1 MNEITPQAKASF
13 KSRMIVA
20 AILIAIM
27 VPAFILGGWVF
38 FGIVAIYVVLAVYE
52 MIHASGKKYP
62 WYIQAITYV
71 IVMGYVYWFVFKGNF
86 HEALTAREQGLTYSF
101 SLENYFS
108 TLDISVFGI
117 CCSLGLY
124 FLIAIVDKRFTY
136 DDAVY
141 FFFFTILLGLGF
153 QSAFF
158 CRYYPFYLFGY
169 NVDFK
174 DSIWYL
180 GVSGET
186 MVSSRS
192 AYPFFS
198 YFASSSL
205 LFFVLVGTC
214 FNDTG
219 AYAFGSLYGKH
230 HMNERVSPHKTWE
243 GFFGGWASGTIG
255 CLIFGLTLAYTGY
268 PILPTLTASTW
279 YWIVLL
285 SLTIPLISDLG
296 DLSFSL
302 VKRHFGI
309 KDYGSI
315 LKGHG
320 GIVDRVGS
328 CFFTCMYTAIILVFI
343 TNGWNFLV

>member
-1 MNEITPQAKASF
+1 MNDITPQAKASF
-13 KSRMIVA
+13 RSRMIVA

-62 WYIQAITYV
+62 WYIQALTYL
-71 IVMGYVYWFVFKGNF
+71 IVFCYVYWFVFKGNF
-86 HEALTAREQGLTYSF
+86 HEALAAREQGTSYTF
-101 SLENYFS
+101 SLENYFQ
-108 TLDISVFGI
+108 TLDISIIGI
-117 CCSLGLY
+117 GTSLALY
-124 FLIAIVDKRFTY
+124 FFIAILDKRFTFE
-136 DDAVY
+136 DASY
-141 FFFFTILLGLGF
+141 FFLFTILLGLGF
-153 QSAFF
+153 QAAFF
-158 CRYYPFYLFGY
+158 CRYYPFYLFGSG
-169 NVDFK
+169 DFAK
-174 DSIWYL
+174 QTWYL
-180 GVSGET
+180 GVSGAE
-186 MVSSRS
+186 MVSSRTG
-192 AYPFFS
+192 YPLFS
-198 YFASSSL
+198 YLTSSSL

-214 FNDTG
+214 LNDTG
-219 AYAFGSLYGKH
+219 AYVIGSLYGKH

-243 GFFGGWASGTIG
+243 GFFGGWVWGSVS
-255 CLIFGLTLAYTGY
+255 CLAFGLALAYSGY
-268 PILPTLTASTW
+268 PMLPTLSSGTW

-302 VKRHFGI
+302 IKRHFGI

-343 TNGWNFLV
+343 TNGWNFFL